1 MSLND
6 VQLPGQLLQDLYK
19 KNLYDTGEQTPAVK
33 TAAKAASVPATPAAE
48 QQPEPLRFL
57 GKNQQKIVICVSY
70 EGLAFIPDQQLEF
83 LANILKAC
91 KLTLADVAIINL
103 QQTGPLTYQQL
114 QQETQYRYLL
124 LFGNEASILSLP
136 VNFPGYQVQA
146 FNNCTYLSAD
156 PLELIEADKE
166 LKTRLWTS
174 LKKIFGI

>member
-6 VQLPGQLLQDLYK
+6 VQLPGQLLYDLYK
-19 KNLYDTGEQTPAVK
+19 KNLYDTGEQAHAVK
-33 TAAKAASVPATPAAE
+33 PLAGTAPAKEATTLV
-48 QQPEPLRFL
+48 QQPEPLRYL
-57 GKNQQKIVICVSY
+57 GKNQQQIVICVSY

-103 QQTGPLTYQQL
+103 QQTGPLNYQQL
-114 QQETQYRYLL
+114 QQETRYRYLL
-124 LFGNEASILSLP
+124 LFGKEASAISLP
-136 VNFPGYQVQA
+136 LNFPAYQVQA

-156 PLELIEADKE
+156 PLEQIEADKE

-174 LKKIFGI
+174 LKKVFGI